1 MRDANGATH
10 SHDHTTTDTSAK
22 SVYASPND
30 NNMWIEQK
38 KREAIAHS
46 HGLRHQLRHGLPLL
60 TDDHPLCQWDGQLL
74 PLENID
80 HKDRI
85 KHGTLAG
92 YAAHYRYQITMCE
105 PCRLANIA
113 NKHKHKQ

>member
-1 MRDANGATH
+1 VHAANGATH
-10 SHDHTTTDTSAK
+10 SPEHTTTDTSAK
-22 SVYASPND
+22 SANTSPND